1 MVLLAS
7 SSVDVDATAV
17 GSALDSFTRAVQLAP
32 DVAAAHGG
40 GGEALLAMGRPD
52 DAIEAFRQALSIEP
66 NEKLWLHSLA
76 RALRL
81 AGDPDEALAVLQ
93 QALELGEDGE
103 VLATMGQVLA
113 ELGSPDAL
121 AVLERAIDVEPTA
134 GAFAS
139 IASVL
144 IAEDDASAASGVLD
158 GALERFPGEP
168 ELLERRAFVR
178 ILLEERDLA
187 LEDLDALDRSS
198 PPDARRLQMRVHP
211 QPGRATR
218 RRARGARCRRCAAF
232 LGPW

>member
-1 MVLLAS
+1 
-7 SSVDVDATAV
+7 
-17 GSALDSFTRAVQLAP
+17 
-32 DVAAAHGG
+32 
-40 GGEALLAMGRPD
+40 MGQPD
-52 DAIEAFRQALSIEP
+52 DAIEAFRRALSIEP
-66 NEKLWLHSLA
+66 NEKPWLHSLA

-93 QALELGEDGE
+93 QALEHGEDGE

-144 IAEDDASAASGVLD
+144 IAEDDASAASGSGRRP
-158 GALERFPGEP
+158 GAVPG
-168 ELLERRAFVR
+168 RARAPRAPGVR
-178 ILLEERDLA
+178 PHPPEERDSRWRTST
-187 LEDLDALDRSS
+187 LDRSS
-198 PPDARRLQMRVHP
+198 PPDARRLQMRALILNRTGDP
-211 QPGRATR
+211 KR
-218 RRARGARCRRCAAF
+218 RSRRSAPPLAAF

>member
-1 MVLLAS
+1 
-7 SSVDVDATAV
+7 
-17 GSALDSFTRAVQLAP
+17 
-32 DVAAAHGG
+32 
-40 GGEALLAMGRPD
+40 MGRPD
-52 DAIEAFRQALSIEP
+52 DAIEAFRRALSIEP

-144 IAEDDASAASGVLD
+144 IADDDAGAASGVLD

-187 LEDLDALDRSS
+187 LEDLDAGPQQPAGCPS
-198 PPDARRLQMRVHP
+198 PPDARSSS
-211 QPGRATR
+211 TR
-218 RRARGARCRRCAAF
+218 TGDPKTRSRRSVPPLRCFPRPVVREPRRC
-232 LGPW
+232 